1 MKITTTTYGV
11 IIGTRGF
18 FNSALAR
25 EARTQLL
32 RRLDSLGYDRVIL
45 PEDATPTGAVE
56 TLADARRCA
65 DLFQKE
71 RPRMDGIVV
80 CLPNFGDELGIVN
93 TLKLAR
99 LDLPVLVQ
107 ACDDDNDRVDLDHR
121 RDAFCGK
128 LSVCNNLY
136 QYGIPFTDTTYHT
149 CDIGSDDFARDLDR
163 FARVCRVVKGLRN
176 ARIGAIGARPTAFQ
190 TMRASEKLL
199 QASGITVVTV
209 DQSDIFAAAHR
220 IADDRPELKQRLL
233 EIREH
238 GHIPENISAEVV
250 KRQAKYGLAA
260 EDWMRVN
267 EVDCAAIQCW
277 TSIQQNYG
285 CAACLTMSMLGDR
298 LIPCACEVDIAGVLS
313 MYALVLASGNPA
325 AILDWNN
332 NYGQDRGKCVCTHCS
347 NYPRGFMGNPVEISN
362 LDVLGK
368 TLGAENC
375 FGAIKGKVKA
385 GDMTYFRIS
394 TDDRKGRIKCYVG
407 EGRFTDDPY
416 GMDGGIA
423 VAEVAQLPSLLK
435 YLCRE
440 GFEHHVAMVR
450 GHWEPV
456 VGEAV
461 TSYLGWDIYQH
472 PSNISS
478 AAASK

>member
-1 MKITTTTYGV
+1 MNPPKTTLGV

-18 FNSALAR
+18 FNSSLAAEGR
-25 EARTQLL
+25 RQLL
-32 RRLDSLGYDRVIL
+32 RQLESLGYDYVIL
-45 PEDATPTGAVE
+45 PEAATPTGAVE

-65 DLFQKE
+65 QLFQE
-71 RPRMDGIVV
+71 QRGRIDGIVV

-93 TLKLAR
+93 ALSLAR
-99 LDLPVLVQ
+99 LEVPVLVQ
-107 ACDDDNDRVDLDHR
+107 ACDDDNDKVDVNHR

-128 LSVCNNLY
+128 ISVCNNLY
-136 QYGIPFTDTTYHT
+136 QYGIPFTDTAWHT
-149 CDIGSDDFARDLDR
+149 CALGSAALARDLDS
-163 FARVCRVVKGLRN
+163 FARVCRVVKGLRR

-209 DQSDIFAAAHR
+209 DQSDIFAAAGR
-220 IADDRPELKQRLL
+220 IANDRADLQQRLG
-233 EIREH
+233 EIREY
-238 GHIPENISAEVV
+238 GHIPKNIPAENVT
-250 KRQAKYGLAA
+250 RQAKYGLAV
-260 EDWMRVN
+260 EDWMKAN
-267 EVDCAAIQCW
+267 EIDCAGIQCW

-285 CAACLTMSMLGDR
+285 CAACLTMSMLGER

-332 NYGQDRGKCVCTHCS
+332 NYAEDRGKCVCTHCS
-347 NYPRGFMGNPVEISN
+347 NYPRGFMGGPVEISN

-368 TLGAENC
+368 TLGPENC

-385 GDMTYFRIS
+385 GDMTYFRLS
-394 TDDRKGRIKCYVG
+394 TDDGKGRIKSYVG
-407 EGRFTDDPY
+407 EGRYTDDPY

-423 VAEVAQLPSLLK
+423 VTEVPDLPRLLK
-435 YLCRE
+435 FICRQ

-450 GHWEPV
+450 GNWAPIIS
-456 VGEAV
+456 EAV
-461 TSYLGWDIYQH
+461 TNYLGWELYQH
-472 PSNISS
+472 P
-478 AAASK
+478 AK